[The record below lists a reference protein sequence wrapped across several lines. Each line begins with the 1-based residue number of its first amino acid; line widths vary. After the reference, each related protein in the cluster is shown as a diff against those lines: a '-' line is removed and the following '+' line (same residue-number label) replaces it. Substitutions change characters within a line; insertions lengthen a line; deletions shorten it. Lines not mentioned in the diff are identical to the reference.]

1 MSGPLAEV
9 ARAIGDGAGTRVG
22 IARATGL
29 SADVVDAALA
39 HLERTG
45 MLVSEQLSSGCPD
58 GGCGSCPSGKAD
70 GSAGCGASGMQSA
83 RGPVMLK
90 LTRRPG

>member
-1 MSGPLAEV
+1 MSGPLSQV
-9 ARAIGDGAGTRVG
+9 AHAIGDGVGTRAG

-29 SADVVDAALA
+29 APDIVDAALA

-45 MLVSEQLSSGCPD
+45 FLVSEQLSSGCPD
-58 GGCGSCPSGKAD
+58 GGCGACPSGKAD
-70 GSAGCGASGMQSA
+70 GSAGCGASGMHTA
-83 RGPVMLK
+83 RGPVMLN